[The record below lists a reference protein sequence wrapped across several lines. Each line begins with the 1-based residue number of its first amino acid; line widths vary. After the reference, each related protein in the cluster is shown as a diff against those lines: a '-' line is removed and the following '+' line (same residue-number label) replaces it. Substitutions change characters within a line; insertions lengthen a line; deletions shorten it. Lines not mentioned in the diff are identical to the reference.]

1 MNKEFPGLPV
11 FWNLIYE
18 PWEYSIEILP
28 EEVKQIVRERLQSF
42 VSTYEMTEK
51 RTKTIDNLITYL
63 NNTIDKPFTG
73 FFEKIARHD
82 RFRKEDFSETLWL
95 YF

>member
-1 MNKEFPGLPV
+1 
-11 FWNLIYE
+11 
-18 PWEYSIEILP
+18 
-28 EEVKQIVRERLQSF
+28 
-42 VSTYEMTEK
+42 MTEK

-82 RFRKEDFSETLWL
+82 RFRKEDFSETFPEFWDIIKDYAPERPALTK
-95 YF
+95 